1 MDNHEFEDLG
11 KKIQDIVDNAVN
23 SNSYHELSHTINQTV
38 NKAIDSGSEA
48 LKNALNSVFDPGAD
62 PEFRKKSYT
71 YQSPYYGRSRKA
83 KQQAARKQSELLYG
97 KTTGENLKGMM
108 MAVSGGILLSGM
120 GLGAMV
126 LLIWMGIGH
135 SGALAA
141 GVLGVMCAGAAGG
154 GALLGAGTSRLGRL
168 GRFQKYIRALGDH
181 TYCNFQKLAQAAG
194 KNEKFV
200 KKDIKR
206 MISKGWFLQGHVD
219 KQETCLITSN
229 ETFDQYVSTQTQLE
243 EREHQQAEER
253 ARQEAALRQQEEEKE
268 RQKFNQREQEDA
280 RACVE
285 AEREAKERAR
295 LSPEV
300 RQVLDKGN
308 DFLDKIHRSNDAIPG
323 EEISRKISRMELI
336 IAKIFERAKAHPE
349 IIPDLNRLMDY
360 YLPMTV
366 KLLNAYEEMDS
377 QPVQGENITSS
388 KKEIEETIDTLN
400 VAFEKLLDSIFE
412 DTAMDVSSDISVL
425 NTVLAQEGL
434 TEDELTRMR
443 KEAEKNRL

>member
-1 MDNHEFEDLG
+1 MD
-11 KKIQDIVDNAVN
+11 
-23 SNSYHELSHTINQTV
+23 
-38 NKAIDSGSEA
+38 
-48 LKNALNSVFDPGAD
+48 
-62 PEFRKKSYT
+62 KKSYDNGSDFSFVEQKVREVQT
-71 YQSPYYGRSRKA
+71 TIENAVKTSNYQELNQSITKMVNNTL
-83 KQQAARKQSELLYG
+83 KQYQKEHPATVQKKTEHKVMNQKIQETHPELYG
-97 KTTGENLKGMM
+97 NTGGEKVKDILLI
-108 MAVSGGILLSGM
+108 VFGGLLSGSM
-120 GLGAMV
+120 AIGLLTVQILQAV
-126 LLIWMGIGH
+126 IGH
-135 SGALAA
+135 GGITSTAVTLIGTLA
-141 GVLGVMCAGAAGG
+141 GVGMIYGG
-154 GALLGAGTSRLGRL
+154 CTGLGRL
-168 GRFQKYIRALGDH
+168 KRFKKYVQALGDR
-181 TYCNFQKLAQAAG
+181 TYCDFERLAGAVG
-194 KNEKFV
+194 RSVKFV

-229 ETFDQYVSTQTQLE
+229 ETYDQYVSTQKRLE
-243 EREHQQAEER
+243 ERNHQQAEER
-253 ARQEAALRQQEEEKE
+253 ARQEAALRQQAEEKE
-268 RQKFNQREQEDA
+268 RQKFNQHEQADA

-285 AEREAKERAR
+285 AERDAAERIR

>member
-1 MDNHEFEDLG
+1 MD
-11 KKIQDIVDNAVN
+11 
-23 SNSYHELSHTINQTV
+23 
-38 NKAIDSGSEA
+38 
-48 LKNALNSVFDPGAD
+48 
-62 PEFRKKSYT
+62 KKSYDNGT
-71 YQSPYYGRSRKA
+71 DFSFVEQKVREVQTTIENAVKTSNYQELNQSITKMVNNTL
-83 KQQAARKQSELLYG
+83 KQYQKEHPATVQKKTEHKVMNQKIQETHPELYG
-97 KTTGENLKGMM
+97 NTGGEKVKDILLI
-108 MAVSGGILLSGM
+108 VFGGLLSGSM
-120 GLGAMV
+120 AIGLLTVQILQAV
-126 LLIWMGIGH
+126 IGH
-135 SGALAA
+135 GGITSTAVTLIGTLA
-141 GVLGVMCAGAAGG
+141 GVGMIYGG
-154 GALLGAGTSRLGRL
+154 CTGLGRL
-168 GRFQKYIRALGDH
+168 KRFKKYVQALGDR
-181 TYCNFQKLAQAAG
+181 TYCDFERLAGAVG
-194 KNEKFV
+194 RSVKFV

-229 ETFDQYVSTQTQLE
+229 ETYDQYVSTQKRLE
-243 EREHQQAEER
+243 ERDHQQDEER
-253 ARQEAALRQQEEEKE
+253 ARQEAALRQQAEEKE
-268 RQKFNQREQEDA
+268 RQKFNQHEQADA

-285 AEREAKERAR
+285 AERDAAERIR

-434 TEDELTRMR
+434 TEDELTRTR